1 MADAD
6 LLDDSDDELLMDAM
20 NQYEQESSNIESSRS
35 STKRPIQA
43 VGLIPTALGGATGD
57 YRDNKEYLP
66 TGFGEIVR
74 VSSTRSHQEVN
85 KSEC

>member
-20 NQYEQESSNIESSRS
+20 DQYEGSVNTVTRS
-35 STKRPIQA
+35 STKRPIEA
-43 VGLIPTALGGATGD
+43 AGLIPTALGGATGD

-66 TGFGEIVR
+66 TGFGEIVS
-74 VSSTRSHQEVN
+74 VSSSRFDQEVN
-85 KSEC
+85 